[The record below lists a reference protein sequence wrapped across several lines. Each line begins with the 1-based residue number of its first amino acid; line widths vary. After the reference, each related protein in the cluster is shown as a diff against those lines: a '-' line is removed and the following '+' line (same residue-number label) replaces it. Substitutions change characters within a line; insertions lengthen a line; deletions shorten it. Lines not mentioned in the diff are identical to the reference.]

1 MKEGNHKQA
10 NEASKKRNKA
20 IAEAPRF
27 DIKRTHS
34 DGDGANLLF
43 MSSFEQITGRIT
55 KEYK

>member
-10 NEASKKRNKA
+10 NEVSKKRNKA

-27 DIKRTHS
+27 NIKRTHS

-43 MSSFEQITGRIT
+43 MPSFEQVTGRIT
-55 KEYK
+55 PKY